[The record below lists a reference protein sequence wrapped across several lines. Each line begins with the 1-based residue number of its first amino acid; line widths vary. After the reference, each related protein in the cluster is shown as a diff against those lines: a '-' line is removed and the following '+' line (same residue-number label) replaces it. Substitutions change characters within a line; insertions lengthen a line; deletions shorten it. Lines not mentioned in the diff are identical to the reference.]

1 MAVREKSKTRFNYLH
16 RISDRFF
23 PTNGIDNSLMNA
35 CRVNV
40 RKLVIAAVTSGNE
53 IDNSLMNACRVNVR
67 KLVIAAVTSGNG
79 IDNSLMNACR
89 VNVQQ
94 PSNQR
99 HRPRFKK

>member
-1 MAVREKSKTRFNYLH
+1 MAVREKSKTRFNY
-16 RISDRFF
+16 
-23 PTNGIDNSLMNA
+23 G
-35 CRVNV
+35 VNV